1 MRLLD
6 LVFPPRC
13 AGCGRGG
20 HWLCPAC
27 VATISTAPAR
37 QAPPEPLAALWAV
50 GVYEDPLR
58 AAISAFKYEGKRQLA
73 GPLGRLLLA
82 TYRRQ
87 TRTSAHA
94 GADALVP
101 VPLHPKRQAER
112 GYNQSALLARVV
124 GHSSR
129 LPVVEDALRRIRDTP
144 HQAGLNAA
152 QRRANVVEAFAC
164 EPGHPALVGRKILLV
179 DDVCST
185 GTTLSESAKAL
196 LAAGAKEVWGLVLA
210 RPVPGV

>member
-13 AGCGRGG
+13 VGCGRGG

-27 VATISTAPAR
+27 VATISTAPAVL
-37 QAPPEPLAALWAV
+37 AAPEPLAALWVA
-50 GVYEDPLR
+50 GLYEDPLR

-87 TRTSAHA
+87 ARAHA

-124 GHSSR
+124 GRGSR
-129 LPVVEDALRRIRDTP
+129 LPVVEDALRRTRDTP
-144 HQAGLNAA
+144 HQAWLNAA
-152 QRRANVVEAFAC
+152 QRRANVVGAFTS
-164 EPGHPALVGRKILLV
+164 EKSHPALVGRKILLL

-210 RPVPGV
+210 RPAPGV